1 MERAR
6 VFLHYSCC
14 AGECR
19 YVATHLNSV
28 ASFLSDTY
36 LPVAV
41 LPALIAFP
49 KNCKRKH

>member
-6 VFLHYSCC
+6 VFLQDSRC

-28 ASFLSDTY
+28 ALV
-36 LPVAV
+36 LKRQ
-41 LPALIAFP
+41 LPASCGFP
-49 KNCKRKH
+49 SVDRVSKKL